1 MTEQEFAA
9 RARQLCAEKAAPKE
23 PELPTAAETVAGI
36 IGYMAAKADAG
47 AERETEYMGD
57 DGLLHCRICG
67 GPRQTIVTP
76 PFEGAQPRTVRC
88 WCGCPTGED
97 RRKEQER
104 QDKNERL
111 RRACFRG
118 TDMKDWSF
126 AKDDQRRPD
135 LSQAMRQ
142 YAEQFPQYYRDGSG
156 LLLYGNVGTGKTY
169 FAACIANA
177 VLDQGYSV
185 RMTNFNDISNDLW
198 AAEDKAAYMDEL
210 RKYALLILDDLGA
223 ERKNEYMQEIVYNV
237 IDARY
242 RAGKPVIVTTNLS
255 QDELAKPAEIGYG
268 RIYDR
273 ILERCLPVKVEGH
286 SRRRQEAGKNWGEMR
301 RQLGMEV

>member
-9 RARQLCAEKAAPKE
+9 RARQLCQERALPKE

-36 IGYMAAKADAG
+36 IGYMAAKADAS
-47 AERETEYMGD
+47 AEQETEYMGD

-88 WCGCPTGED
+88 WCGCPTQED
-97 RRKEQER
+97 RRLALER
-104 QDKNERL
+104 QDKIERL

-118 TDMKDWSF
+118 TDMKAWSF
-126 AKDDQRRPD
+126 AEDDRRRPE
-135 LSQAMRQ
+135 LSAAMAK
-142 YAEQFPQYYRDGSG
+142 YAADFQEHLRDGNG
-156 LLLYGNVGTGKTY
+156 LLLYGPVGTGKTY

-177 VLDQGYSV
+177 VIEQGYSA
-185 RMTNFNDISNDLW
+185 RMTNFADIANDLW
-198 AAEDKAAYMDEL
+198 DAEDKAAYMDEL
-210 RKYALLILDDLGA
+210 RGYSLLILDDLGA
-223 ERKNEYMQEIVYNV
+223 ERKNAHMQEIVYNV

-286 SRRRQEAGKNWGEMR
+286 SRRRQDAGKNWGEMR
-301 RQLGMEV
+301 RRLGMEV

>member
-1 MTEQEFAA
+1 MTEEQFAT

-23 PELPTAAETVAGI
+23 PGLPTAAETVAGI
-36 IGYMAAKADAG
+36 IGFMAAKADAG
-47 AERETEYMGD
+47 AETETEYLGD

-76 PFEGAQPRTVRC
+76 PFEGAKPRTVRC
-88 WCGCPTGED
+88 WCGCPTQED
-97 RRKEQER
+97 RRKETER
-104 QDKNERL
+104 QEQIERR

-118 TDMKDWSF
+118 TDMKGWCF
-126 AKDDQRRPD
+126 ANDDKRRPE
-135 LSQAMRQ
+135 LSAALAKYAAEFRQ
-142 YAEQFPQYYRDGSG
+142 HLSDGHG
-156 LLLYGNVGTGKTY
+156 LLLYGSVGTGKTY
-169 FAACIANA
+169 LAACVANA
-177 VLDQGYSV
+177 VIDLGYSA
-185 RMTNFNDISNDLW
+185 RMTNFSDISNDLW
-198 AAEDKAAYMDEL
+198 NAEDKAVYMAEL
-210 RKYALLILDDLGA
+210 RRFDLLILDDLGA

-242 RAGKPVIVTTNLS
+242 RAGRPVIVTTNLS

-273 ILERCLPVKVEGH
+273 ILERCLPVKVDGQ
-286 SRRRQEAGKNWGEMR
+286 SRRRQGAGKNWGEMR

>member
-1 MTEQEFAA
+1 MNEQEFAT
-9 RARQLCAEKAAPKE
+9 RARQLCRERALPPEPK
-23 PELPTAAETVAGI
+23 LPTAAETVAGI
-36 IGYMAAKADAG
+36 IGFMAAKADAG

-67 GPRQTIVTP
+67 GPRQTIITP
-76 PFEGAQPRTVRC
+76 PFEGAKPRTVRC
-88 WCGCPTGED
+88 WCGCPTAED
-97 RRKEQER
+97 RRLETER
-104 QDKNERL
+104 RDKIERL

-118 TDMKDWSF
+118 TDMRGWSF
-126 AKDDQRRPD
+126 ANDDRRRPE
-135 LSQAMRQ
+135 LSGAMAK
-142 YAEQFPQYYRDGSG
+142 YAAEFREHLLDGNG

-169 FAACIANA
+169 FAACVANA
-177 VLDQGYSV
+177 VIEQGYSA
-185 RMTNFNDISNDLW
+185 RMTNFTDISNDLW
-198 AAEDKAAYMDEL
+198 GAEDKAVYMEEL
-210 RKYALLILDDLGA
+210 RRFDLLILDDLGA

-273 ILERCLPVKVEGH
+273 ILERCLPVKVDGH
-286 SRRRQEAGKNWGEMR
+286 SRRRQDAGKNWGDMR
-301 RQLGMEV
+301 RRLGMEV